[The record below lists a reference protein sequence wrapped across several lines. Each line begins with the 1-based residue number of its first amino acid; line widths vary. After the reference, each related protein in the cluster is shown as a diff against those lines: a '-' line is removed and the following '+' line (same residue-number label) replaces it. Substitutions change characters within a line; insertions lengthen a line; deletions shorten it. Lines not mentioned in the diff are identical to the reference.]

1 MFAMSVPAPAQEV
14 STLRMSRVAILARL
28 IAFAQQRKER
38 LFRDVHFGLWL
49 RLWHWMRL
57 AIALQSRIKRG
68 AFDTLRKPRAP
79 RLEYERFDLDLDLG
93 LDFDLDDFDDDVEE
107 DYGEG
112 HPRPVKSYLDLPFG
126 EVVALI
132 CEGIGMTP
140 DWDAWACEP
149 WAQEEIKTQP
159 AGSPYVGYAPPKAAL
174 PPPQQWPTP
183 APQAIGLAAPP
194 GLPAP

>member
-1 MFAMSVPAPAQEV
+1 
-14 STLRMSRVAILARL
+14 
-28 IAFAQQRKER
+28 
-38 LFRDVHFGLWL
+38 
-49 RLWHWMRL
+49 MRL

-79 RLEYERFDLDLDLG
+79 RLEYESTSASTSISASTSTSMTMTKRTTG
-93 LDFDLDDFDDDVEE
+93 S
-107 DYGEG
+107 G
-112 HPRPVKSYLDLPFG
+112 HPKPVKSYLDLPFG

-159 AGSPYVGYAPPKAAL
+159 AGSPYVGYRRAAEGGAAAAATADTRPASNWPHRPAPAPP
-174 PPPQQWPTP
+174 
-183 APQAIGLAAPP
+183 
-194 GLPAP
+194 